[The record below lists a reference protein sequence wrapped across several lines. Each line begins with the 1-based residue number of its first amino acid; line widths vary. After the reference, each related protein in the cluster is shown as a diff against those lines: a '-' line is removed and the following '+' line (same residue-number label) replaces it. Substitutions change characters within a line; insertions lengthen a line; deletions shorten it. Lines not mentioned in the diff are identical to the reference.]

1 MYNVCFFNV
10 TIQINNE
17 QKEVHFVTLEIYQII
32 IHIYIYTYHL
42 NNCMKKQLF

>member
-17 QKEVHFVTLEIYQII
+17 QKKVHFVTLEIYQII
-32 IHIYIYTYHL
+32 IHTHIYIYR
-42 NNCMKKQLF
+42 FII